1 MSSFQELL
9 RKLEKGE
16 LPEELDFRPKEN
28 PELDWS
34 KIQYNTFYKSDE
46 YILERYPNSM
56 AFGNLPASEKLLDAI
71 KSKLTTPLEEM
82 EERQAKILTNVRSL
96 DTPEA
101 YPTSNDDF
109 LSSYRVTEYEDET
122 ETNAV

>member
-1 MSSFQELL
+1 MSSFAEIKLNTPLRGGSTSAFTEIL

-16 LPEELDFRPKEN
+16 LPDELDFRPKEN

-71 KSKLTTPLEEM
+71 KSKLTTPLQEM
-82 EERQAKILTNVRSL
+82 EERQAKILTNVI
-96 DTPEA
+96 
-101 YPTSNDDF
+101 
-109 LSSYRVTEYEDET
+109 EYEDET
-122 ETNAV
+122 EQTNTV

>member
-82 EERQAKILTNVRSL
+82 EERQAKILTNVIEEQ
-96 DTPEA
+96 DEEA
-101 YPTSNDDF
+101 QS
-109 LSSYRVTEYEDET
+109 V
-122 ETNAV
+122 

>member
-1 MSSFQELL
+1 MSSFAEIL

-16 LPEELDFRPKEN
+16 LPEELDFRQKEN

-56 AFGNLPASEKLLDAI
+56 AFQNLPASEKLLDAI
-71 KSKLTTPLEEM
+71 KSKLTTPLQEM
-82 EERQAKILTNVRSL
+82 EERQKEKILTNVI
-96 DTPEA
+96 
-101 YPTSNDDF
+101 
-109 LSSYRVTEYEDET
+109 TEYEDET
-122 ETNAV
+122 EQTNTV

>member
-1 MSSFQELL
+1 MSSFTEIL

-16 LPEELDFRPKEN
+16 LPEELDFRQKEK

-56 AFGNLPASEKLLDAI
+56 AFQHLPGGDKIIDAI

-82 EERQAKILTNVRSL
+82 EERQAKILTNII
-96 DTPEA
+96 
-101 YPTSNDDF
+101 
-109 LSSYRVTEYEDET
+109 TEYEEET
-122 ETNAV
+122 TTNTNNV